1 MQLFNHTSRY
11 TPGHLTSSRFFP
23 LLLILLV
30 VAGLI
35 LAGCGGDAAQSS
47 GAGSEE
53 KSAGERESGAA
64 VEEPYDIAVFIPG
77 VVAGSPTYRML
88 ADGVKRAAD
97 EYDQVSAKIVEGG
110 FNQGE
115 WPDKV
120 TELAATGRYELI
132 VSTNPALPKIA
143 DKVSESFPDQ
153 RFLLFDGYL
162 EGNEQIYTF
171 RYNQREQAFLAGHMA
186 ALVSTSSM
194 AGANE
199 ARKIGLLAGQE
210 YPDMN
215 NAIRPGFLEGA
226 QEVDENFS
234 LDFRV
239 LGNWYDAAKAAEIA
253 ADMYAAGSDVILT
266 IAGGANQGVIK
277 TAEEEGTYVHWF
289 DSAGYEKAPE
299 HIIGSTAILQEKAA
313 YTKTREA
320 IEGELPF
327 GTGEVVGVAD
337 GWITFVADDSRYREL
352 VPEELRNRQAELV
365 RRMKQG
371 EISLPMPNSS
381 GE

>member
-1 MQLFNHTSRY
+1 
-11 TPGHLTSSRFFP
+11 
-23 LLLILLV
+23 
-30 VAGLI
+30 
-35 LAGCGGDAAQSS
+35 
-47 GAGSEE
+47 
-53 KSAGERESGAA
+53 
-64 VEEPYDIAVFIPG
+64 
-77 VVAGSPTYRML
+77 
-88 ADGVKRAAD
+88 
-97 EYDQVSAKIVEGG
+97 
-110 FNQGE
+110 
-115 WPDKV
+115 
-120 TELAATGRYELI
+120 
-132 VSTNPALPKIA
+132 
-143 DKVSESFPDQ
+143 
-153 RFLLFDGYL
+153 L